1 MKQFFSV
8 VLILLMAFSIVTC
21 AFASDTSLGE
31 NEIPM
36 NETTFVDN
44 FECGIE
50 EVNWYSS
57 KDFDFDV
64 VQKVKGFEYIV
75 IVLSEKNTSGETAN
89 APMLNLLSADGQQ
102 CITLPVASLYKKQY
116 KINFGATMAGSTAY
130 AYFVYQIPSGSKLFK
145 LQILSNGFGE
155 NSKTIVFSRKDI
167 KKRK

>member
-1 MKQFFSV
+1 MRFMKKLFSV

-64 VQKVKGFEYIV
+64 VQKVKGFEYII

-116 KINFGATMAGSTAY
+116 KINFGATNGR
-130 AYFVYQIPSGSKLFK
+130 FNRLRLFC
-145 LQILSNGFGE
+145 LSDPFRLE
-155 NSKTIVFSRKDI
+155 TV
-167 KKRK
+167 